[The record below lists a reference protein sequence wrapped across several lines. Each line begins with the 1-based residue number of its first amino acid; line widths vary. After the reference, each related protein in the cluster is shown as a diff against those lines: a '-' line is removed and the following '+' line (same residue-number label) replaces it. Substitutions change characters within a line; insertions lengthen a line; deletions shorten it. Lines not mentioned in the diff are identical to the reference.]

1 MKLTGFKPIMK
12 NSIIF
17 LLETRGELLVS
28 QVRLRSLISLYP
40 VCQTYKL
47 TPQATWLQVC
57 FWHKLPCENSESQ
70 IYHPQLRL
78 EAIEGIN
85 STSDLGEKNLTVEMK
100 VRESPLDLEKLDR
113 NTENQELYYSLT
125 KTKQNHQTTLSTY
138 LQQTFSKLM
147 KIQTLHWIT
156 SLCCSVDKS
165 CLTLG
170 NPRYFSTPGF
180 PVHHYLHITLEYWL

>member
-1 MKLTGFKPIMK
+1 M
-12 NSIIF
+12 
-17 LLETRGELLVS
+17 
-28 QVRLRSLISLYP
+28 
-40 VCQTYKL
+40 
-47 TPQATWLQVC
+47 C

-85 STSDLGEKNLTVEMK
+85 SISDLGEKNLTVEMK

-147 KIQTLHWIT
+147 KIQTLH
-156 SLCCSVDKS
+156 
-165 CLTLG
+165 
-170 NPRYFSTPGF
+170 
-180 PVHHYLHITLEYWL
+180 

>member
-1 MKLTGFKPIMK
+1 MPF
-12 NSIIF
+12 
-17 LLETRGELLVS
+17 
-28 QVRLRSLISLYP
+28 VRLLNNMPSDTSPDNSKYSCPLNNTGLGIRTLTKSKIHLLYTVSSP
-40 VCQTYKL
+40 YLWFPCICH
-47 TPQATWLQVC
+47 ATLLDSTNC
-57 FWHKLPCENSESQ
+57 
-70 IYHPQLRL
+70 RL
-78 EAIEGIN
+78 S
-85 STSDLGEKNLTVEMK
+85 STVTFTIEKNLTVEMK